1 MRARLACLLC
11 VCAALWPSIGGQA
24 APNNG
29 VIPNFAPD
37 ASTSWIPDRPTGD
50 EFLPPLSGLGP
61 VRSAKDHLYIPNGQ
75 GQPTYRIADLA
86 NPNLKPWVI
95 ERLKQ
100 VNDGVLAG
108 HVPFAAKERCWP
120 AGVPAFHVFRRVEL
134 VYFIQ
139 TPKEV
144 LIIHEADSQVRHV
157 HLNVPHSAHPAS
169 SWYGESVG
177 HYEGDELVVDTIGL
191 NDKTLID
198 NYGTPHTDKLHVVER
213 FKMID
218 SGKTLEV
225 LITVDDPDAF
235 NQPWSARQRFR
246 RVADRGP
253 LIEEPCAEN
262 NFTYFGFDVLP
273 IPTAD
278 RPDF

>member
-1 MRARLACLLC
+1 
-11 VCAALWPSIGGQA
+11 LWPNLAGHA

-37 ASTSWIPDRPTGD
+37 ANTSWIPDRPTGD

-61 VRSAKDHLYIPNGQ
+61 VRSAKDHPYIPNGQ
-75 GQPTYRIADLA
+75 GQPTYRVADLT

-95 ERLKQ
+95 ERLKK

-108 HVPFAAKERCWP
+108 RVPFAAKERCWP

-157 HLNVPHSAHPAS
+157 HMNVPHSAHPAS

-198 NYGTPHTDKLHVVER
+198 NYGTPHTDRLHVIER

-225 LITVDDPDAF
+225 LINVDDPDAF

-246 RVADRGP
+246 RVADRGT

-273 IPTAD
+273 IPTAE

>member
-50 EFLPPLSGLGP
+50 EFLPPISGLGP
-61 VRSAKDHLYIPNGQ
+61 VRSAKDHPYIPNGQ

-157 HLNVPHSAHPAS
+157 QMNVPHSAHPAS
-169 SWYGESVG
+169 S
-177 HYEGDELVVDTIGL
+177 
-191 NDKTLID
+191 
-198 NYGTPHTDKLHVVER
+198 
-213 FKMID
+213 
-218 SGKTLEV
+218 
-225 LITVDDPDAF
+225 
-235 NQPWSARQRFR
+235 
-246 RVADRGP
+246 
-253 LIEEPCAEN
+253 
-262 NFTYFGFDVLP
+262 
-273 IPTAD
+273 
-278 RPDF
+278 